1 MRMNK
6 LVFLALGVA
15 LFGLFGCG
23 GGPDANTVVDDAG
36 VPDWFLSPPEDP
48 NYWYQPA
55 TGQSKDLQTAIDKAM
70 SSARGELAT
79 RTEAQVTR
87 LYKDFTEEVG
97 TAEAS
102 NLRQLYTDVTEGIA
116 DQALHGSRAAKTHYV
131 REGVTYRAFVLA
143 EMPIGAAEEELL
155 SRLSREEE
163 LYTEFK
169 ATKAFDELED
179 RVEEY
184 RQFKKER
191 SGY

>member
-1 MRMNK
+1 MNIQK
-6 LVFLALGVA
+6 LLIVALGVA
-15 LFGLFGCG
+15 MFGLVGCG
-23 GGPDANTVVDDAG
+23 GGPEANTMVDDG
-36 VPDWFLSPPEDP
+36 DVPDWFLSPPEDP

-55 TGQSKDLQTAIDKAM
+55 TAQSKDLQTAIDKAM

-102 NLRQLYTDVTEGIA
+102 NLRQLYSNVTEGLA

-131 REGVTYRAFVLA
+131 RDGMTYRAFVLA

-169 ATKAFDELED
+169 ASRAFDELQD